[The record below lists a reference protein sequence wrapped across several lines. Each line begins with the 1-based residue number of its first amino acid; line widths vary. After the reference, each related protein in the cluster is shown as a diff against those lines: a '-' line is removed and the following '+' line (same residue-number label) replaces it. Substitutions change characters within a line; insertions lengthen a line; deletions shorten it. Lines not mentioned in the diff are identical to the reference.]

1 MLQEY
6 LHELYA
12 LYIQKLQDTPQDHQ
26 ALRDLLICVEFPDH
40 DSVQPH
46 YEHSQWICYQWK
58 SNKKF
63 EDI

>member
-26 ALRDLLICVEFPDH
+26 ALRDSLIYVEFPDH

-46 YEHSQWICYQWK
+46 YEHSQWIWYQ
-58 SNKKF
+58 
-63 EDI
+63 